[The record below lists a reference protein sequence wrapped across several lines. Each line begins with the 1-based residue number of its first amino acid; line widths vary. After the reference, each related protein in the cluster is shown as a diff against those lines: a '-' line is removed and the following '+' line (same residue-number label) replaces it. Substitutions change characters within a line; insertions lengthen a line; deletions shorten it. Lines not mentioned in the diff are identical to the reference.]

1 MLGDTWVAPYD
12 SGSNYQ
18 QQGKN
23 WVIPGETRTVCT
35 YGVLIL
41 SDSWVSSY
49 DSGSNYHQKGRNR
62 HICSHLRGRCESVN
76 FDHIGVT

>member
-23 WVIPGETRTVCT
+23 LVIPGETRTVCT

-41 SDSWVSSY
+41 GDTMVAPY
-49 DSGSNYHQKGRNR
+49 DPGSNHYQKGRNK
-62 HICSHLRGRCESVN
+62 HLFSHLREK
-76 FDHIGVT
+76 T